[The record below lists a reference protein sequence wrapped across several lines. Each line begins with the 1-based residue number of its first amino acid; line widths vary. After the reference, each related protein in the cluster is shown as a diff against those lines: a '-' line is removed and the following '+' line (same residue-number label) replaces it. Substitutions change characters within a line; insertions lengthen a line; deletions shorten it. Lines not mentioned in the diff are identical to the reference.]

1 VPGNLETPSEA
12 QPGVEVNPA
21 PAVPQSQDPSPP
33 DQLAL
38 TAPIPSVSAQSDA
51 GDLAEVA
58 LARIDQGTPA
68 TLATP
73 LDPFVF
79 GAGAIAV
86 TALVAAGAANTRRGR
101 RWVARQLRH
110 WSTLTSVLRQLL
122 GLK

>member
-1 VPGNLETPSEA
+1 
-12 QPGVEVNPA
+12 
-21 PAVPQSQDPSPP
+21 
-33 DQLAL
+33 
-38 TAPIPSVSAQSDA
+38 VSAQSDA